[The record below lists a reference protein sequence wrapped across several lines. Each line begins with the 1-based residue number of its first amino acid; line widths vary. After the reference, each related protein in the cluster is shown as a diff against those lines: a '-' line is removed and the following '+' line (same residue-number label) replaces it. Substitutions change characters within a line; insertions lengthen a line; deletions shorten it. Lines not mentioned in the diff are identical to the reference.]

1 MKSWTCRL
9 ACPGDARALE
19 PMQEQSFRQL
29 GSGHYSSRQIN
40 AFIREIG
47 TLDMNLIERGT
58 YYVVEDRGV
67 PVGCGGWGTVT
78 PHYQPHQSDGANTAT
93 EPRLRAFYVDPGYA
107 RRGIGRAIVD
117 QVECD
122 IDAAGYTSVHLAGTL
137 SGEQFYSSLGY
148 RKTADVSVETPSGVV
163 LPGVEMV
170 KPLD

>member
-1 MKSWTCRL
+1 
-9 ACPGDARALE
+9 
-19 PMQEQSFRQL
+19 MQEQSFRQL
-29 GSGHYSSRQIN
+29 GRGHYSTRQIN

-47 TLDMNLIERGT
+47 TLDMNLIEQGT

-67 PVGCGGWGTVT
+67 PVGCGGWGASI
-78 PHYQPHQSDGANTAT
+78 PHYAPHQCADANTKA

-107 RRGIGRAIVD
+107 RKGIGRAIVD
-117 QVECD
+117 QVERD
-122 IDAAGYTSVHLAGTL
+122 IEAAGYGSVHLAGTL
-137 SGEQFYSSLGY
+137 SGEQFYRSLGY